1 VLWQS
6 VSRPIRVI
14 NALRIEPQNAA
25 LFATLGT
32 QFQLI
37 DRPGADVD
45 SLEDADAEVLL
56 AQRPPASLEHL
67 PRLRWTQ
74 VPTAGVESLISNPLL
89 NQGLI
94 VTNARGVYS
103 GSIADYAI
111 WAVLDFN
118 QKGAIRRSGQRDR
131 LWLDDKRPAAGRPL
145 RGQTALIVGYGTIGR
160 EIARLLAALGVRVIA
175 VKARPEIKSDDSFHP
190 AGTGDPEGTIPER
203 IGAVS
208 ELPALAA
215 SADMMIVTL
224 PLTQDSRGVVSAN
237 VLHALKRGAI
247 VINVGRGA
255 TVDEGALLAALDDG
269 SIGGAYLDVF
279 SEEPLPAGHAFW
291 SHPRATVTPHVSGG
305 SWDLLFE
312 LFTQNLIRYANEV
325 PLLNL
330 VSPERGY

>member
-1 VLWQS
+1 
-6 VSRPIRVI
+6 
-14 NALRIEPQNAA
+14 
-25 LFATLGT
+25 
-32 QFQLI
+32 
-37 DRPGADVD
+37 
-45 SLEDADAEVLL
+45 
-56 AQRPPASLEHL
+56 
-67 PRLRWTQ
+67 
-74 VPTAGVESLISNPLL
+74 
-89 NQGLI
+89 
-94 VTNARGVYS
+94 
-103 GSIADYAI
+103 
-111 WAVLDFN
+111 
-118 QKGAIRRSGQRDR
+118 
-131 LWLDDKRPAAGRPL
+131 
-145 RGQTALIVGYGTIGR
+145 
-160 EIARLLAALGVRVIA
+160 
-175 VKARPEIKSDDSFHP
+175 
-190 AGTGDPEGTIPER
+190 
-203 IGAVS
+203 
-208 ELPALAA
+208 
-215 SADMMIVTL
+215 MMIVTL